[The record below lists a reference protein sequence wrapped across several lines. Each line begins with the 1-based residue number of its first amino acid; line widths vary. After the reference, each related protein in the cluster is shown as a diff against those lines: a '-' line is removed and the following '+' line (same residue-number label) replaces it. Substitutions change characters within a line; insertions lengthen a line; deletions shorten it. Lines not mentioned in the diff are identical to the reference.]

1 MARKK
6 IASLSVG
13 WEFTKLLFA
22 MIFDSEQL
30 PMRVDRL
37 DEALTNHCTRK
48 NRTRW
53 VNRINGLTRPRFVRR
68 FIEKKLNKNTPMHEQ
83 VYLTLDVEL
92 SHEKIYFKESAYRQ
106 KWANWYENHCSE
118 PRKFLIP
125 GTGKFPD
132 FDPACKSHLEYD
144 YDMILEIVGEIKK
157 AEEKGRKI
165 RALGS
170 GHALTPV
177 AQSDDYLVCTQYMNI
192 TQRPA
197 KEFIKSNYR
206 DGFEVDVHYGNTSA
220 KETHY
225 LFETSGGTKIRHL
238 IEVLE
243 KYGWY
248 LMNQGGSSI
257 QSISGALATS
267 THGSGI
273 GLGPVPS
280 MVRSITLVG
289 TGGRVWRIEPS
300 DGITDPSLF
309 MGKIQGSDVSIELIQ
324 DDEAF
329 LAVLVGVGSMG
340 VIVSLILEV
349 QPIYRLYE
357 ERVVRNWEEVKSEI
371 ETAPNLYAYLN
382 ANRHFEILISP
393 YIDPEADSAPARKCL
408 VTTRNYAAAGTK
420 NSNSRMERN
429 YLSSFISGINIS
441 GKLSPW
447 VFNRNPSAIPRM
459 INNSLNRIED
469 HAERGEGFED
479 IARKVLDQG
488 LGELKFYGFATE
500 YGVELNRV
508 LEAVDLIL
516 SVCEEAATYK
526 HYLAAP
532 FSLRFVKH
540 CPAYMSM
547 MNTGDICMIEL
558 VSVRGVTGS
567 LTLLKRLETELI
579 AFGAIPHWGL
589 SVQPWASEM
598 VAKAFPKFPIWKK
611 MQTKFGGKTF
621 LNPFMEEILSES
633 PEITA
638 PA

>member
-1 MARKK
+1 MGKKK

-13 WEFTKLLFA
+13 WEFTKLLYTL
-22 MIFDSEQL
+22 IFDSENL
-30 PMRVDRL
+30 PLRVDRL

-48 NRTRW
+48 NRTWW

-68 FIEKKLNKNTPMHEQ
+68 FIEKKLNKNTPLHEQ
-83 VYLTLDVEL
+83 VHLTLDVEL
-92 SHEKIYFKESAYRQ
+92 SHEKIYLKESVYRQ

-144 YDMILEIVGEIKK
+144 YDMILEIVGEVKK

-177 AQSDDYLVCTQYMNI
+177 AQSDDYLVCTQYMNV

-206 DGFEVDVHYGNTSA
+206 DGFEVDVHFGNTPA

-243 KYGWY
+243 KYGLY

-289 TGGRVWRIEPS
+289 TGGKVYRIEPS

-309 MGKIQGSDVSIELIQ
+309 EGKIQGSDVSVELVQ

-329 LAVLVGVGSMG
+329 HAVLVGVGSMG
-340 VIVSLILEV
+340 IIVSLILEV

-357 ERVVRNWEEVKSEI
+357 ERIVRNWEAVKSEI
-371 ETAPNLYAYLN
+371 KTAPDLYSYLN
-382 ANRHFEILISP
+382 ANRHFEILINP
-393 YIDPEADSAPARKCL
+393 YIDPDSDSAPARKCL

-420 NSNSRMERN
+420 KSNSRMERN

-447 VFNRNPSAIPRM
+447 VFNQNPDAIPRM
-459 INNSLNRIED
+459 IDNSLNRIED

-500 YGVELNRV
+500 YGIELNRV

-516 SVCEEAATYK
+516 SVCGEAATYK

-589 SVQPWASEM
+589 SVQPWAPDM

-611 MQTKFGGKTF
+611 MQAKFGGKTF
-621 LNPFMEEILSES
+621 LNPFMEDILAES
-633 PEITA
+633 PEITESA
-638 PA
+638 